1 MGRPPPPR
9 VRDCGRDRDA
19 GPGEP
24 GAEEH
29 GLFLSPE
36 GLVSFRRLII
46 AACVDVRAR
55 WALLAFS

>member
-1 MGRPPPPR
+1 MGRG
-9 VRDCGRDRDA
+9 RDCGRDRDA